1 MTTPSRDLHE
11 ETDKR
16 FPRRRRRLERAGWVA
31 ITLIAL
37 ATVLGLF
44 GGPGILTRTMAA
56 CETVPL
62 RVEYPR
68 FARLQA
74 PMSLLV
80 EFESDAIHDGRATLW
95 LSRSYLDAVEV
106 VSVFPQP
113 QTSLTMADG
122 VQLVFN
128 VAQSTSAP
136 MVSLTLHPIRAGA
149 VGGALGA
156 DADHALPIRHLV
168 CP

>member
-1 MTTPSRDLHE
+1 MTTPPRDLHD
-11 ETDKR
+11 ETDVR
-16 FPRRRRRLERAGWVA
+16 FQRRQWRLERVGWVA
-31 ITLIAL
+31 ITLITL

-56 CETVPL
+56 SEAVPL

-80 EFESDAIHDGRATLW
+80 EFDTEAIRDGRATLW

-122 VQLVFN
+122 VQLIFT

-136 MVSLTLHPIRAGA
+136 MVALTLHPTRAGT

-156 DADHALPIRHLV
+156 DADRALSIRHIV